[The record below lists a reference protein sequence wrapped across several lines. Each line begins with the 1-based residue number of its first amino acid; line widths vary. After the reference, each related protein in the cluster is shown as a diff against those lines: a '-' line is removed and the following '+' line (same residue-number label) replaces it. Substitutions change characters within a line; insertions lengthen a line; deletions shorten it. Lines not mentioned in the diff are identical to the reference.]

1 MKCKRPL
8 TIGSK
13 VWINDQTDTSQAVG
27 YPSDEQPTRY
37 QKKLANIEPTTS
49 IHLDQGRW
57 YLAVANQVGQQRR
70 IQLMKDLLLRL
81 IRQQTAPEW
90 RAMCCELLI

>member
-70 IQLMKDLLLRL
+70 IQLMKDLLFA
-81 IRQQTAPEW
+81 IDQTTNRPRVASNV
-90 RAMCCELLI
+90 L